1 MVKERVTRDDLRNM
15 RVGQTKIFELPDVA
29 LCESARVQAAQLAA
43 EDLAFKVTKD
53 GCIVSITRT
62 K

>member
-1 MVKERVTRDDLRNM
+1 MTKERVTRDDLRSM
-15 RVGQTKIFELPDVA
+15 RVGQTMIFELPNANV
-29 LCESARVQAAQLAA
+29 CESARVQAAQLAA